1 MTTQVNGSEALKSK
15 CGGMKLV
22 MFTKHLQGLD
32 VPEIIEALQFIGVE
46 GADLCVRPGYP
57 VDPENVGRA
66 LPATARQFAAEGL
79 SIPLVTAPTDL
90 TRPDVAYA
98 ERLYAA
104 CGEAGVGHVKLG
116 YWRWSPERAYWD
128 EVTAIRDHL
137 AGFQELSRTYGVQTC
152 LHTHSPRSM
161 GLNASA
167 MMHLVEGFDPRYI
180 GVYLDPGH
188 LSIVGEPIEMALDI
202 VGEYLAVV
210 SMKDMVRQRVL
221 RDGEATWETQVVRLG
236 HGFGNLLAFVRG
248 LAQMGFAGPVSF
260 HSEYSGEPV
269 ETVIDLARIDV
280 RYVKALLARV

>member
-1 MTTQVNGSEALKSK
+1 
-15 CGGMKLV
+15 

-32 VPEIIEALQFIGVE
+32 VPGIIEALQSVGVE

-57 VDPENVGRA
+57 VDPENVERA

-90 TRPDVAYA
+90 TRPDVDYA
-98 ERLYAA
+98 QRLYAA

-116 YWRWSPERAYWD
+116 YWHWSPEREYWH

-137 AGFQELSRTYGVQTC
+137 AGFQELSRTHGVQTC
-152 LHTHSPRSM
+152 LHTHSGYSM

-167 MMHLVEGFDPRYI
+167 MMHLVKGFDPRYI

-202 VGEYLAVV
+202 VGEYLSVV
-210 SMKDMVRQRVL
+210 SMKDLERQRVL
-221 RDGEATWETQVVRLG
+221 LDGEVTRRTRVVRLG
-236 HGFGNLLAFVRG
+236 HGFADLEALLRT
-248 LAQMGFAGPVSF
+248 LTKMGFAGPVSF
-260 HSEYSGEPV
+260 HSEYSGESV

-280 RYVKALLARV
+280 RYAGALLAQV

>member
-1 MTTQVNGSEALKSK
+1 MEF
-15 CGGMKLV
+15 V

-32 VPEIIEALQFIGVE
+32 VPGIIEALQSVGVE

-57 VDPENVGRA
+57 VGPENIERA
-66 LPATARQFAAEGL
+66 LPAAARQFAAEGL
-79 SIPLVTAPTDL
+79 SIPLVTAPTGL
-90 TRPDVAYA
+90 TRPDVDYA

-116 YWRWSPERAYWD
+116 YWHWSPEREYWR
-128 EVTAIRDHL
+128 EVTAIRDRL

-152 LHTHSPRSM
+152 LHTHSGYSM

-167 MMHLVEGFDPRYI
+167 MMHLVKGFDPTHI

-202 VGEYLAVV
+202 VGEYLSVV
-210 SMKDMVRQRVL
+210 SMKDLKRQRVL
-221 RDGEATWETQVVRLG
+221 QDGKVTWQARVVRLG
-236 HGFGNLLAFVRG
+236 QGFADLGMLLRALSER
-248 LAQMGFAGPVSF
+248 GFAGPVSF

-269 ETVIDLARIDV
+269 ESVIDLARIDV
-280 RYVKALLARV
+280 RYVRALLTQV